1 MPDMLDIIKE
11 WHSDAVKSNPEEAD
25 FIKKIID
32 EISSLRYQTQNP
44 GLNITVG
51 DWAKVDKIVSYATHK
66 KSCAHSYGRCTC
78 GFTDCAKEYDMV
90 RNPKNYP
97 ASE

>member
-1 MPDMLDIIKE
+1 MPDMLEIIKE
-11 WHSDAVKSNPEEAD
+11 WHADAVKSSPEEAD

-51 DWAKVDKIVSYATHK
+51 DWAKVDSIVSYAAHK

-78 GFTDCAKEYDMV
+78 GLNDCATEYDMV

-97 ASE
+97 ESE